1 MREENGFVLA
11 TGMIV
16 LMIVML
22 LGIAVVQMVTAQTH
36 QSGHEE
42 NGEAAFNLAESAL
55 DAEADQLQHAWPNSS
70 ANAWTTACTNAT
82 TSSFTGCPGPSL
94 TASLAST
101 YAGVQYSNPTWSVQ
115 VLDDTNGGSYS
126 DSMVG
131 VAPAWDSNQN
141 NNLWIRA
148 SATVN
153 GQKRTVA
160 AEITRQ
166 ITVIPLPHNVITA
179 GGVFTSNDGNKVI
192 IESKDPNSGLSG
204 PVALRCTTA
213 SPPSYQSSCTGW
225 DPGKGQLDPSGNY
238 QTGYQDPNGGSSA
251 LPSTALDS
259 LRATAQ
265 SNGTYYNG
273 TCPPAGQ
280 TGIVFVDNASC
291 TYNSNTT
298 WNSAATPGAL
308 IFYNGT
314 LTFNAN
320 VNFYGIIYLADQMAG
335 ANPPP
340 CSPGRQNGPVMTV
353 HGGGTLYG
361 AIFVDNCGTVDAGDS
376 AFNVQYNSSAFGGFS
391 SYATP
396 SMAKNTFRIVSNG

>member
-55 DAEADQLQHAWPNSS
+55 DAEAAQLQNSWPNSS
-70 ANAWTTACTNAT
+70 ASAWTTACTNASA
-82 TSSFTGCPGPSL
+82 SSFTGCPGPSL
-94 TASLAST
+94 TTSFSST
-101 YAGVQYSNPTWSVQ
+101 YSGVQYANPTWSVQ

-213 SPPSYQSSCTGW
+213 VASYQSSCAGW
-225 DPGKGQLDPSGNY
+225 DPNKGQLDPSGNF
-238 QTGYQDPNGGSSA
+238 QTGYIDPNGGTSA

-259 LRATAQ
+259 LRSSAK

-280 TGIVFVDNASC
+280 TGVVFVDNASC
-291 TYNSNTT
+291 TYQANTT
-298 WNSAATPGAL
+298 WNSAASPGAL

-314 LTFNAN
+314 ATFNGN
-320 VNFYGIIYLADQMAG
+320 LDFYGIVYMADQMPG
-335 ANPPP
+335 AQGLP
-340 CSPGRQNGPVMTV
+340 CTPGHQNGPVMTV
-353 HGGGTLYG
+353 HGGGTLHG

-376 AFNVQYNSSAFGGFS
+376 AFNVEYDSSAFGGFS